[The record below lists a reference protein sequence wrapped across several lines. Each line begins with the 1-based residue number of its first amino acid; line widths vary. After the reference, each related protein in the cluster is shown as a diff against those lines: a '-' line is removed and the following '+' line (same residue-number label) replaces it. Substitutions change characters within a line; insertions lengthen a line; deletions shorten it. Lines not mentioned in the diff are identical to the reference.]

1 MALGRPGDHPERET
15 TLEPGE
21 LITAVDIPPLGFATS
36 AAVEL
41 IGRRVTR
48 WLPRGDGKTR

>member
-1 MALGRPGDHPERET
+1 MLAYPEVFV
-15 TLEPGE
+15 GI
-21 LITAVDIPPLGFATS
+21 ITIGVLGFATS

-48 WLPRGDGKTR
+48 WLPRGEEKTR

>member
-1 MALGRPGDHPERET
+1 
-15 TLEPGE
+15 
-21 LITAVDIPPLGFATS
+21 VLGFATS

-48 WLPRGDGKTR
+48 WLPRGGENSQ